1 MGSYSVGL
9 KNSAEKDL
17 RKLPADIL
25 RRVLA
30 AIGGLASEPFPP
42 SSLKLK
48 NADRL
53 YRLRV
58 GDYRVVYEV
67 QSEEVTVVAIRHRR
81 EVYRSL

>member
-1 MGSYSVGL
+1 MGSYRVRL

-17 RKLPADIL
+17 RKLPADVL
-25 RRVLA
+25 RRVLV
-30 AIGGLASEPFPP
+30 IVSGLASDPISH
-42 SSLKLK
+42 SSIKLT

-67 QSEEVTVVAIRHRR
+67 QGEEVTVVAIRHRR